1 MSHGVS
7 ILSSGGVRVCP
18 FFFFCVCALKVMLHK
33 KATRAS
39 RICFGTNFWAPSAAS
54 SMHHCYI
61 STELAALY
69 NFSDTEDFFWKKRK
83 MNHHYSD
90 HYFHFTFRCIRSNM
104 FCFTINQ
111 FSSNNVFLFL
121 L

>member
-18 FFFFCVCALKVMLHK
+18 FFLCALKVMLHK

-54 SMHHCYI
+54 SMHHSYI
-61 STELAALY
+61 SAELAALY
-69 NFSDTEDFFWKKRK
+69 NFSDTEDFFEKRK

-111 FSSNNVFLFL
+111 FLSNHRFLFL